1 MAFYILGD
9 CSSELSIINKKLAID
24 SRDIAKEMHKRH
36 DYVIRD
42 IENILQKMRPDLG
55 TSF

>member
-42 IENILQKMRPDLG
+42 IENILQKMSPDLV